1 MAKEPA
7 DTGMPVDRSAVA
19 RGNVINFA
27 RPQAVRSSMTYD
39 DALKHQKGADYSYS
53 AEESQYEWLMQL
65 VSKQFNLSKA
75 AIRIG
80 VVVTAVEF
88 KMGRFDWPTTK
99 YCLGAL
105 GYTQAALDS
114 AFEELRRCGLM
125 SPGAANNTAAHR

>member
-1 MAKEPA
+1 MAQKPL
-7 DTGMPVDRSAVA
+7 DQGMPRSAAA
-19 RGNVINFA
+19 RGNVIEFA
-27 RPQAVRSSMTYD
+27 KPQAVRSSMTYD
-39 DALKHQKGADYSYS
+39 DALKRQSGMDYSYS

-80 VVVTAVEF
+80 IVFTAVEF

-105 GYTQAALDS
+105 GYTQAQLDS
-114 AFEELRRCGLM
+114 ALEELGRCGLM
-125 SPGAANNTAAHR
+125 SPGPADNTAARQ